1 MTYYAPMSNV
11 LRVPRTEGSGR
22 PNKGRKLVSV
32 WLSEAGIAEADR
44 IATETGVKRSDVLR
58 LAFKHGIAAAEK
70 ELNESHA

>member
-1 MTYYAPMSNV
+1 MTRTVVSASNV

-32 WLSEAGIAEADR
+32 WLSEAGLAEADR
-44 IATETGVKRSDVLR
+44 IAAETGATRSDVLR

-70 ELNESHA
+70 ELRDTL